1 MRLHPLH
8 LQVMLTALRK
18 SKLFLIGFSICG
30 ILSIVALLGYS
41 IAPDNSSNANRI
53 VQEWK
58 NLPPGTQRYYVEI
71 DSTNTSS
78 ITSYFQIWL
87 TGNPNPNKILPVAEI
102 KKNGQSLRQTQ
113 LPINSNFTAKNQS
126 FDTNRS
132 AISDTSLNRSSD
144 NTTAYYNGIPS
155 TNNTAIKSITFWL
168 GTDQFGRDVLS
179 RMIIGSRVSLTIG
192 FIAMISSLLLGVII
206 GLISGYFGGLTD
218 KFLSWLIAVF
228 WSVPTLLIAMGLSL
242 FLPKGLYQVMIAT
255 ALSTWVEV
263 ARVVRGQTLQFKERE
278 FIMAAK
284 INGFSAW
291 RIMLIHILPNTKG
304 SLTVLATTNFAA
316 AILLEAGLGFLGLG
330 VSPPTPTWGMM
341 VKENM
346 GYLVLDNA
354 YMALIPGFAIMILVM
369 GFNLMSMGLRDLM
382 DTKSN

>member
-30 ILSIVALLGYS
+30 TLSIIALLGYS

-53 VQEWK
+53 VQDWK
-58 NLPPGTQRYYVEI
+58 NLPPGTQRYFIEI
-71 DSTNTSS
+71 DSSNSTT
-78 ITSYFQIWL
+78 TAFKIWL
-87 TGNPNPNKILPVAEI
+87 TGNPNPNKILPITVI
-102 KKNGQSLRQTQ
+102 KNNERSIIQTQ
-113 LPINSNFTAKNQS
+113 SPFDNNQSHMTESPLGKNSNQS
-126 FDTNRS
+126 KTNHR
-132 AISDTSLNRSSD
+132 N
-144 NTTAYYNGIPS
+144 IPS
-155 TNNTAIKSITFWL
+155 TNHTNVKSITFWL

-206 GLISGYFGGLTD
+206 GLISGYYGGLTD
-218 KFLSWLIAVF
+218 KLLSWLIAVF

-354 YMALIPGFAIMILVM
+354 YMALIPGFAIIILVM

-382 DTKSN
+382 DTITN

>member
-1 MRLHPLH
+1 
-8 LQVMLTALRK
+8 MLTALKK
-18 SKLFLIGFSICG
+18 SKLFLTGFILCG
-30 ILSIVALLGYS
+30 LLTVIAILGYC
-41 IAPDNSSNANRI
+41 IAPDSSTNANRI

-58 NLPPGTQRYYVEI
+58 NLPPRTTRHYIEII
-71 DSTNTSS
+71 DSNQKQTNIVTV
-78 ITSYFQIWL
+78 WL
-87 TGNPNPNKILPVAEI
+87 NGDPNPPALLPLDSE
-102 KKNGQSLRQTQ
+102 KKNIL
-113 LPINSNFTAKNQS
+113 LPINSGK
-126 FDTNRS
+126 
-132 AISDTSLNRSSD
+132 
-144 NTTAYYNGIPS
+144 P
-155 TNNTAIKSITFWL
+155 KSITFWL

-179 RMIIGSRVSLTIG
+179 RMIIGSRVSLLIG
-192 FIAMISSLLLGVII
+192 FAAMVSSLLLGIFI
-206 GLISGYFGGLTD
+206 GLIAGYFGGKTD

-242 FLPKGLYQVMIAT
+242 FLPKGIYQVMVAT

-284 INGFSAW
+284 INGFSNA
-291 RIMLIHILPNTKG
+291 RIMLVHLLPNMKG
-304 SLTVLATTNFAA
+304 SLTVLATTNFAS

-354 YMALIPGFAIMILVM
+354 YMALIPGLAIMILVM

-382 DTKSN
+382 DIKSN

>member
-1 MRLHPLH
+1 M
-8 LQVMLTALRK
+8 LQALRK

-30 ILSIVALLGYS
+30 ILSIVAILGYS

-58 NLPPGTQRYYVEI
+58 NLPPGTCKLYIEVASQTK
-71 DSTNTSS
+71 STSVS
-78 ITSYFQIWL
+78 AWQIWL
-87 TGNPNPNKILPVAEI
+87 TGNPNPIKIKPIGEGDKHHSTDNRNPTTSNI
-102 KKNGQSLRQTQ
+102 QSIR
-113 LPINSNFTAKNQS
+113 
-126 FDTNRS
+126 
-132 AISDTSLNRSSD
+132 
-144 NTTAYYNGIPS
+144 
-155 TNNTAIKSITFWL
+155 FWL

-192 FIAMISSLLLGVII
+192 FIAMISSLLLGVFI
-206 GLISGYFGGLTD
+206 GLISGYYGGRTD

-242 FLPKGLYQVMIAT
+242 FLPKGLYQVMVAT

-263 ARVVRGQTLQFKERE
+263 ARVVRG
-278 FIMAAK
+278 
-284 INGFSAW
+284 
-291 RIMLIHILPNTKG
+291 
-304 SLTVLATTNFAA
+304 FAA

-354 YMALIPGFAIMILVM
+354 YMALIPGFAIMLLVM

>member
-1 MRLHPLH
+1 MHLHPLL
-8 LQVMLTALRK
+8 LQPMLTALRN
-18 SKLFLIGFSICG
+18 SKLFLIGFAICA
-30 ILSIVALLGYS
+30 ILSVIAILGYC
-41 IAPDNSSNANRI
+41 ITPDSSTNANRI
-53 VQEWK
+53 VQSWK
-58 NLPPGTQRYYVEI
+58 NLPPGSTQYYKEQKKHPSNASI
-71 DSTNTSS
+71 SS
-78 ITSYFQIWL
+78 IELWL
-87 TGNPNPNKILPVAEI
+87 YGNPNPNPIIPLSPAEI
-102 KKNGQSLRQTQ
+102 TE
-113 LPINSNFTAKNQS
+113 PINNDNQS
-126 FDTNRS
+126 S
-132 AISDTSLNRSSD
+132 
-144 NTTAYYNGIPS
+144 
-155 TNNTAIKSITFWL
+155 IKSIKFWL

-192 FIAMISSLLLGVII
+192 FVAMLSSLIIGIII
-206 GLISGYFGGLTD
+206 GLTAGYFGGITD

-242 FLPKGLYQVMIAT
+242 FLPKGLYQVMVAT

-284 INGFSAW
+284 INGFPHW
-291 RIMLIHILPNTKG
+291 RIMLLHILPNTKG

-316 AILLEAGLGFLGLG
+316 AILLEAVLGFLGLG

-382 DTKSN
+382 DTNSK

>member
-53 VQEWK
+53 VQDWK
-58 NLPPGTQRYYVEI
+58 NLPPGTQRYFIEI
-71 DSTNTSS
+71 DSSNSTTTASA
-78 ITSYFQIWL
+78 FKIWL
-87 TGNPNPNKILPVAEI
+87 NGNPNPNKILPITVIKNNERSIIQTQSPKINYAI
-102 KKNGQSLRQTQ
+102 KK
-113 LPINSNFTAKNQS
+113 PS
-126 FDTNRS
+126 FDTNYS
-132 AISDTSLNRSSD
+132 PISDTSLNRSPD
-144 NTTAYYNGIPS
+144 KLTTSHNNIPS
-155 TNNTAIKSITFWL
+155 TNHTNVKSITFWL

-206 GLISGYFGGLTD
+206 GLISGYYGGLTD
-218 KFLSWLIAVF
+218 KLLSWLIAVF

>member
-1 MRLHPLH
+1 M
-8 LQVMLTALRK
+8 LQALRK

-30 ILSIVALLGYS
+30 ILSIVAILGYS

-58 NLPPGTQRYYVEI
+58 NLPPGTCKLYVEVASQTK
-71 DSTNTSS
+71 STHVSAW
-78 ITSYFQIWL
+78 QIWL
-87 TGNPNPNKILPVAEI
+87 TGNPNPI
-102 KKNGQSLRQTQ
+102 KLKPTGEGDKHHSADNRNPTTSNIQSIR
-113 LPINSNFTAKNQS
+113 
-126 FDTNRS
+126 
-132 AISDTSLNRSSD
+132 
-144 NTTAYYNGIPS
+144 
-155 TNNTAIKSITFWL
+155 FWL

-192 FIAMISSLLLGVII
+192 FIAMISSLLLGVFI
-206 GLISGYFGGLTD
+206 GLISGYYGGRTD

-242 FLPKGLYQVMIAT
+242 FLPKGLYQVMVAT

-284 INGFSAW
+284 INGFSSW

-354 YMALIPGFAIMILVM
+354 YMALIPGFAIMLLVM